1 MIGNLI
7 SRCRRGTAVGWTVL
21 LLAGS
26 LTAQDEVST
35 PAEVWERIKGTEDP
49 GVFEAYIDRYQNVS
63 EAEIYVELAKFELE
77 ALPPAEWSNSLGM
90 EFVRVPAGEFR
101 MGSESGFADD
111 DEKPVTRVKISRAF
125 YLGKYEVTQ
134 GQWETVMGSN
144 PSDFKNCGRDCPVES
159 VSWDDVQQFVRELNG
174 MEGGARYRLP
184 TEAEWEYAARAGT
197 RTDTPAGD
205 LDLVGTSNAP
215 MLDRIAWYGGNSGVR
230 YDGGVDCS
238 DWNEKQYPST
248 WCGTHPVG
256 GKAVNDF
263 GLHDMLGN
271 AWEWVEDRYGE
282 YPGGGSVTDPKGPAT
297 GFLRVRRGGGWSHD
311 ALGCR
316 SAYRA
321 GVIPGNRYH
330 YLGFRLLRV
339 E

>member
-26 LTAQDEVST
+26 LTAQDEAST

-125 YLGKYEVTQ
+125 YLGEYEVTQ

-174 MEGGARYRLP
+174 MEVGARYRLP

-248 WCGTHPVG
+248 WCGTHWRRQCHRSQGPCDGLPSGPSGGRLEPRRSRLPVG
-256 GKAVNDF
+256 VSRRRHPRQS
-263 GLHDMLGN
+263 LPL
-271 AWEWVEDRYGE
+271 
-282 YPGGGSVTDPKGPAT
+282 PGFPPPEGRMIRPCHAAIS
-297 GFLRVRRGGGWSHD
+297 R
-311 ALGCR
+311 
-316 SAYRA
+316 
-321 GVIPGNRYH
+321 
-330 YLGFRLLRV
+330 
-339 E
+339 

>member
-7 SRCRRGTAVGWTVL
+7 SRSRRGTSAGWTVL

-26 LTAQDEVST
+26 VAAQE
-35 PAEVWERIKGTEDP
+35 
-49 GVFEAYIDRYQNVS
+49 EAS
-63 EAEIYVELAKFELE
+63 K
-77 ALPPAEWSNSLGM
+77 PAEWSNSLGM

-101 MGSESGFADD
+101 MGSESRLADD
-111 DEKPVTRVKISRAF
+111 DEIPVTRVKISRAF
-125 YLGKYEVTQ
+125 YLGRYEVTQ
-134 GQWETVMGSN
+134 GQWEAVMGSN

-159 VSWDDVQQFVRELNG
+159 VSWDDVQQFVRKLNG

-205 LDLVGTSNAP
+205 LDLLGTSNAP
-215 MLDRIAWYGGNSGVR
+215 VLDGIAWYGGNSGVT

-238 DWNEKQYPST
+238 DWKEKQYPST
-248 WCGTHPVG
+248 RCGTHPVG
-256 GKAVNDF
+256 RKAANDF

-282 YPGGGSVTDPKGPAT
+282 YPGGSVTDPRGPAA
-297 GFLRVRRGGGWSHD
+297 GSLRVRRGGGWSHD
-311 ALGCR
+311 AFGSR

-321 GVIPGNRYH
+321 GVDPGNRYH
-330 YLGFRLLRV
+330 YLGFRLVRV

>member
-1 MIGNLI
+1 MIRDRANDIRDFGTKLQANECQPEPGGGNMIGNLI
-7 SRCRRGTAVGWTVL
+7 SRCRSGTAAGWTVL

-26 LTAQDEVST
+26 LAAQEEAST
-35 PAEVWERIKGTEDP
+35 PSK
-49 GVFEAYIDRYQNVS
+49 
-63 EAEIYVELAKFELE
+63 
-77 ALPPAEWSNSLGM
+77 WSNNLGM

-101 MGSESGFADD
+101 MGSESGLADD
-111 DEKPVTRVKISRAF
+111 DERPVTRVKISRAF

-134 GQWETVMGSN
+134 GQWEAVMGAN

-159 VSWDDVQQFVRELNG
+159 VSWDDVQQFVGKLNG
-174 MEGGARYRLP
+174 MEAGARYRLP

-205 LDLVGTSNAP
+205 LDLVGQSNAP
-215 MLDRIAWYGGNSGVR
+215 VLDRIAWYGGNSGVT

-248 WCGTHPVG
+248 RCGTHPVG
-256 GKAVNDF
+256 AKAANDF

-271 AWEWVEDRYGE
+271 VWEWVEDRYGE
-282 YPGGGSVTDPKGPAT
+282 YPGGSVTDPEGPAT
-297 GFLRVRRGGGWSHD
+297 GSLRVRRGGGWSHD
-311 ALGCR
+311 AFGSR

-321 GVIPGNRYH
+321 GVGPGKRYH

-339 E
+339 D